1 MCFVFFA
8 STSLSQQAVGQ
19 GSVMIAA
26 TEGGSVELTPTGIVR
41 HEPNMMLLKG
51 VSNAPKAEK
60 APVVE
65 EKVIKVKLDI
75 LDIEEAKLIR
85 NSLAYVIYQDV
96 PDSVDYKALTRT
108 IKYISDYDNLSER
121 DKSFNIIVTAKSIQ
135 TLMGNSMYDVD
146 MYKQQLERAKVQEKI
161 AKKAFKEVRKEE
173 TAMAIPEE
181 KKISKRFE
189 YQFKEEI
196 EAEKLETE
204 KAEAEKEAKLKGI
217 FKKKK

>member
-8 STSLSQQAVGQ
+8 STSLSQQATGQ

-51 VSNAPKAEK
+51 VSNAQKVEK

-65 EKVIKVKLDI
+65 EKVIKVNLDI

-108 IKYISDYDNLSER
+108 IKYISDYENLSER
-121 DKSFNIIVTAKSIQ
+121 DKSFNIIVSARSIEI
-135 TLMGNSMYDVD
+135 LMGNTMYEVD
-146 MYKQQLERAKVQEKI
+146 MYKEQLERAKVQEKI

-173 TAMAIPEE
+173 AAMEIPEE
-181 KKISKRFE
+181 KKLSKRFE

-196 EAEKLETE
+196 EAEKLE
-204 KAEAEKEAKLKGI
+204 AEKESKLKGI
-217 FKKKK
+217 LKKKK